1 MNGDNDTL
9 ENKIR
14 ELEQKIEEM
23 GRKIGD
29 EVEEHVRGVRVHV
42 HRRERRGVFWGLLF
56 ILVGLVW
63 LGKSVGWFDLDI
75 PLLPSA
81 LIVVGLLIIY
91 NSRRD

>member
-1 MNGDNDTL
+1 MTENDTL
-9 ENKIR
+9 EQKIR

-29 EVEEHVRGVRVHV
+29 EVEERVKGVRVRV
-42 HRRERRGVFWGLLF
+42 CRREGRGVFWGLLF

-63 LGKSVGWFDLDI
+63 LGKSVGWFDFDI

>member
-1 MNGDNDTL
+1 MTGENDTL

-14 ELEQKIEEM
+14 ELEQKIEDM
-23 GRKIGD
+23 SRKIGD

-42 HRRERRGVFWGLLF
+42 HRREGRGVFWGLLF

-63 LGKSVGWFDLDI
+63 LGNSVGWFDFDV

-81 LIVVGLLIIY
+81 LIVVGLIIIFS
-91 NSRRD
+91 SRRD